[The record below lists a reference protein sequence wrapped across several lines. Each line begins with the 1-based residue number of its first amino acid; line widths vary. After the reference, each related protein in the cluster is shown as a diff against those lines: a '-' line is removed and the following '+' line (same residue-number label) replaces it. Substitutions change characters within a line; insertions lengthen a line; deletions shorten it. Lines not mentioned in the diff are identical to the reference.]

1 MLLDANLL
9 LYAADES
16 SPHNKGAAAWLTDTL
31 NGDRR
36 VAIPWQSI
44 GAFLRISTHPR
55 ISAEPLSGPEAWA
68 LVANWLSAD
77 PVWIPPT
84 SERTAGVLEG
94 LIRAHGVN
102 GNLITDA
109 QLAAVAVE
117 NGLAVYSADSDFA
130 RFPEVEWINPLQLS

>member
-16 SPHNKGAAAWLTDTL
+16 SLHHTVTAVWLTEVL

-55 ISAEPLSGPEAWA
+55 ISREPLSGPEAWA
-68 LVANWLSAD
+68 FVSNWLSAD

-94 LIRAHGVN
+94 LIRAHGVT

-117 NGLAVYSADSDFA
+117 HGLAVYSADSDFA
-130 RFPEVEWINPLQLS
+130 RFPEVEWVNPLQLA

>member
-16 SPHNKGAAAWLTDTL
+16 SPHHERAAAWLTEVL

-55 ISAEPLSGPEAWA
+55 ITSEPLSGPEAW
-68 LVANWLSAD
+68 LFVSNWLSAD
-77 PVWIPPT
+77 PAWIPPAT
-84 SERTAGVLEG
+84 ERTAAVLER
-94 LIRAHGVN
+94 LIQAHGVT

-109 QLAAVAVE
+109 QLAALALE
-117 NGLAVYSADSDFA
+117 HGLAVYSADSDFA
-130 RFPEVEWINPLQLS
+130 RFPEVEWVNPLQ